1 MSKKWKVVSNACD
14 RSKQIAIGLQI
25 CHSRVVIGDVDYQRV
40 ARILLVIVLRL
51 ALFYPL
57 KPSFLP
63 PKIYAFNL

>member
-14 RSKQIAIGLQI
+14 RSKQIAVGLQI
-25 CHSRVVIGDVDYQRV
+25 CHSRVVIGGVDYQRV
-40 ARILLVIVLRL
+40 ARVLLVIVFHFTF
-51 ALFYPL
+51 FYPL

>member
-1 MSKKWKVVSNACD
+1 MVSNACD
-14 RSKQIAIGLQI
+14 RSKQIAVGLQI
-25 CHSRVVIGDVDYQRV
+25 RYSRVVVGSIDYQRV
-40 ARILLVIVLRL
+40 ARVLLVIVLRL